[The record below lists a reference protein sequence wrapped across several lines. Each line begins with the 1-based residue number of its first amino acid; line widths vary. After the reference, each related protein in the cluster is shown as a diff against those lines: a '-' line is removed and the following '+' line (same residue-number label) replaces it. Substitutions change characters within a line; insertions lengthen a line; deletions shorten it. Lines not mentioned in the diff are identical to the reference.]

1 MKKKREA
8 VEYAIRN
15 GNGGMNS
22 RLLAW
27 TLAIVG
33 ALSAVLWGIV
43 WQGLSTN
50 THQAGELST
59 AYKVL
64 EVKIQTLDRGQTDIV
79 TELKEIKAELK
90 NIRRN
95 P

>member
-1 MKKKREA
+1 MRKKRVT
-8 VEYAIRN
+8 VEYAVRN
-15 GNGGMNS
+15 GNGGVTNK
-22 RLLAW
+22 LLGW

-33 ALSAVLWGIV
+33 GLSAVLWGIV
-43 WQGLSTN
+43 WQGLSNN
-50 THQAGELST
+50 THQAGELSS

-64 EVKIQTLDRGQTDIV
+64 EVKIQTLDRGQIDILA
-79 TELKEIKAELK
+79 ELKEIKGELK